1 VTIQITDA
9 EGGFH
14 LSIDVQ
20 PPLPTDGTVPEPSGA
35 LIAGMVARRAIEQL
49 VQENVSRGDP
59 AQIEG
64 GNRKGI
70 QWGIE
75 GGSHEAN

>member
-1 VTIQITDA
+1 MRTVTIEITDA

-49 VQENVSRGDP
+49 VQENVAKID
-59 AQIEG
+59 G
-64 GNRKGI
+64 GV
-70 QWGIE
+70 
-75 GGSHEAN
+75 HEAN

>member
-1 VTIQITDA
+1 MRTVTIQITDA

-49 VQENVSRGDP
+49 VKENVSRGDS

-70 QWGIE
+70 D
-75 GGSHEAN
+75 GGVHEAN

>member
-1 VTIQITDA
+1 VNRKVTIEITDA
-9 EGGFH
+9 DGGFH

-49 VQENVSRGDP
+49 VQ
-59 AQIEG
+59 Q
-64 GNRKGI
+64 
-70 QWGIE
+70 QQE
-75 GGSHEAN
+75 GGSIEAN

>member
-1 VTIQITDA
+1 VRTVTIEITDA
-9 EGGFH
+9 DGGFH

-49 VQENVSRGDP
+49 VQ
-59 AQIEG
+59 Q
-64 GNRKGI
+64 
-70 QWGIE
+70 QQE
-75 GGSHEAN
+75 GGSIEEN

>member
-1 VTIQITDA
+1 MRTVTIQITDA

-49 VQENVSRGDP
+49 VKENVSRGDSE
-59 AQIEG
+59 QIEG

-70 QWGIE
+70 D
-75 GGSHEAN
+75 GGVHEAN

>member
-1 VTIQITDA
+1 VNRKVTIEITDA
-9 EGGFH
+9 NGGFH

-49 VQENVSRGDP
+49 VQ
-59 AQIEG
+59 Q
-64 GNRKGI
+64 
-70 QWGIE
+70 QQE
-75 GGSHEAN
+75 GGSIETN

>member
-1 VTIQITDA
+1 MSRTVTIQITDA
-9 EGGFH
+9 QGGFH

-49 VQENVSRGDP
+49 VQENV
-59 AQIEG
+59 AQT
-64 GNRKGI
+64 
-70 QWGIE
+70 E

>member
-1 VTIQITDA
+1 MRTVTIQITDA

-59 AQIEG
+59 AQIG
-64 GNRKGI
+64 GGIRK
-70 QWGIE
+70 GIE
-75 GGSHEAN
+75 GGNHEAN